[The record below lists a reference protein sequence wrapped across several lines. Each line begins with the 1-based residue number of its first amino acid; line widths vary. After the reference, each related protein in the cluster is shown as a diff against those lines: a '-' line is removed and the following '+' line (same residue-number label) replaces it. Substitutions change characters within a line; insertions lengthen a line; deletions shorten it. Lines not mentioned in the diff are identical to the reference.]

1 MFNSCSGLP
10 SMLHV
15 RLVMRCCFLCLLL
28 EFHFCNMMA
37 AEGMMAERGND
48 DIMADTK
55 GQDFDL
61 KLVPR
66 PYVALKMVV
75 SSYTKARAIELLSY
89 SLIGN

>member
-1 MFNSCSGLP
+1 
-10 SMLHV
+10 
-15 RLVMRCCFLCLLL
+15 
-28 EFHFCNMMA
+28 
-37 AEGMMAERGND
+37 
-48 DIMADTK
+48 MADTK